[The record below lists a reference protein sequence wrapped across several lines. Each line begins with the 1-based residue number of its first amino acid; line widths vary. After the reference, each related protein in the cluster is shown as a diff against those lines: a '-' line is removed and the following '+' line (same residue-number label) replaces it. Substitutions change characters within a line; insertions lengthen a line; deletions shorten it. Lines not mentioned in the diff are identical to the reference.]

1 MTEVFL
7 RAPRAE
13 GGAVRFEWETSPRTA
28 LYVEEQAT
36 FELPAGLDAG
46 DLPEALLWRVLLLLL
61 HSQWALLRP
70 CRVHLPVRLPH
81 GEARGW
87 ERLVAS
93 EIFTLEAIAGIASTG
108 DGVEIVEEGHALAN
122 DPPKGKRI
130 AAAFSGGKDS
140 LLQAALLS
148 EIEPDSRPVLVTTT
162 SPMPGLHDH
171 QTARR
176 RRVLE
181 EIPRRLPIELLEV
194 VSAFRSNLDHGFAQK
209 LGYPISVNEMTDT
222 FLYTASLVLA
232 GHLRGANRFF
242 LASENEVQE
251 NSDLAGR
258 TVQHPHFMYSVA
270 TQTAL
275 SRLLGVSFGSLIS
288 PLHSYQV
295 QALLVSRYPGVA
307 DLQYSCWRVGPGES
321 ACSRCSQCLRV
332 AVTSL
337 SAGGSPRRAGID
349 PVVLF
354 PAMRDWRPRRAGPAA
369 SPAEKVSERLH
380 TAIVDAVQRAGLAR
394 LMRSIFAGTP
404 RSVLSPKAWKA
415 AGACAVLWKALR
427 AVPVPPA
434 PGLRPGYLEFVDR
447 TVRGPVGEIYR
458 LAFPTEDEGLY
469 AAGLART
476 CALASWIVTPLEI
489 DAA

>member
-13 GGAVRFEWETSPRTA
+13 GRTVRFEWETSPRTA
-28 LYVEEQAT
+28 LYVDEQAT
-36 FELPAGLDAG
+36 FELPGGLDAG
-46 DLPEALLWRVLLLLL
+46 ALPEALLWRVLLLLL

-70 CRVHLPVRLPH
+70 CRVHLPVRLPR

-93 EIFTLEAIAGIASTG
+93 EIFTLEAIAGIASSG

-122 DPPKGKRI
+122 DPPKGNRI

-140 LLQAALLS
+140 LLQAAVLS
-148 EIEPDSRPVLVTTT
+148 EIAPDSRPVLVTTT

-181 EIPRRLPIELLEV
+181 ETPRRLPIELLEV

-354 PAMRDWRPRRAGPAA
+354 PAMRDWEPRRPAPVD
-369 SPAEKVSERLH
+369 SPAERVSRRLH
-380 TAIVDAVQRAGLAR
+380 AALVESVQRIGLAIPLR
-394 LMRSIFAGTP
+394 DIFAGT
-404 RSVLSPKAWKA
+404 RRAALSPRAWKA
-415 AGACAVLWKALR
+415 AAAYVALWRRLR
-427 AVPVPPA
+427 AWPVPPA
-434 PGLRPGYLEFVDR
+434 PGLRPGYFEFVDE
-447 TVRGPVGEIYR
+447 TVRGPFRMEE
-458 LAFPTEDEGLY
+458 AGLY
-469 AAGLART
+469 RGTLART
-476 CALASWIVTPLEI
+476 RALASWILALIEA

>member
-1 MTEVFL
+1 
-7 RAPRAE
+7 
-13 GGAVRFEWETSPRTA
+13 
-28 LYVEEQAT
+28 
-36 FELPAGLDAG
+36 
-46 DLPEALLWRVLLLLL
+46 
-61 HSQWALLRP
+61 
-70 CRVHLPVRLPH
+70 
-81 GEARGW
+81 
-87 ERLVAS
+87 VAS
-93 EIFTLEAIAGIASTG
+93 EIFTLEAIAGIAPTG
-108 DGVEIVEEGHALAN
+108 EGVELVEEGPALA
-122 DPPKGKRI
+122 DRPPKGNRI

-148 EIEPDSRPVLVTTT
+148 EIFPGSPPVLVTTT

-176 RRVLE
+176 RLVLE

-232 GHLRGANRFF
+232 GYLRGANRFF

-270 TQTAL
+270 TQAAL

-295 QALLVSRYPGVA
+295 QALLVSRYPGAA

-354 PAMRDWRPRRAGPAA
+354 PAMRDWKPRRAGPAP
-369 SPAEKVSERLH
+369 SPSEKVSQRLNM
-380 TAIVDAVQRAGLAR
+380 AVADAVQRAGPAR
-394 LMRSIFAGTP
+394 LVRSIFAGTP
-404 RSVLSPKAWKA
+404 RLVLSPGAWKA
-415 AGACAVLWKALR
+415 AGACLALWKGLR

-434 PGLRPGYLEFVDR
+434 PGLRPDYLEFVDP
-447 TVRGPVGEIYR
+447 TVRGPVEEIYR
-458 LAFPTEDEGLY
+458 GAFRTEDDGGS
-469 AAGLART
+469 AAALART
-476 CALASWIVTPLEI
+476 RALASWIVAPLGI

>member
-13 GGAVRFEWETSPRTA
+13 GATVRFEWETSPRTT
-28 LYVEEQAT
+28 LYAEERASL
-36 FELPAGLDAG
+36 ELPGELDAG
-46 DLPEALLWRVLLLLL
+46 ALPPSLLWRTMLLLL
-61 HSQWALLRP
+61 HSQWALCRP
-70 CRVHLPVRLPH
+70 CRVHLPVRLPP

-93 EIFTLEAIAGIASTG
+93 EIFTLEAIAGIAPTG
-108 DGVEIVEEGHALAN
+108 DGVELVEEGPMLAN
-122 DPPKGKRI
+122 DPPKGTRI

-148 EIEPDSRPVLVTTT
+148 EIAPDSRPILVTTT

-194 VSAFRSNLDHGFAQK
+194 VSDFRSNLDHGFAQK

-222 FLYTASLVLA
+222 FLYTASLVVA
-232 GHLRGANRFF
+232 GYLRGANRFF

-251 NSDLAGR
+251 NSDLRGR
-258 TVQHPHFMYSVA
+258 TVQHPHFMYSVV

-295 QALLVSRYPGVA
+295 QALLVSRYRGVA
-307 DLQYSCWRVGPGES
+307 DLQYSCWRVGPGEA

-337 SAGGSPRRAGID
+337 AAGGSPRLAGID
-349 PVVLF
+349 PIVLF
-354 PAMRDWRPRRAGPAA
+354 PAVRDWRPRRAGAAA
-369 SPAEKVSERLH
+369 SPSERVSERLH
-380 TAIVDAVQRAGLAR
+380 MAIVEGVQRAGLAR
-394 LMRSIFAGTP
+394 LVRSVFAGT
-404 RSVLSPKAWKA
+404 RGSVLSPKAWRA
-415 AGACAVLWKALR
+415 AAACAALWKALR
-427 AVPVPPA
+427 ALPVPPA

-458 LAFPTEDEGLY
+458 RAFRTEDDAISS
-469 AAGLART
+469 AALART
-476 CALASWIVTPLEI
+476 RALASWIVAPIEI